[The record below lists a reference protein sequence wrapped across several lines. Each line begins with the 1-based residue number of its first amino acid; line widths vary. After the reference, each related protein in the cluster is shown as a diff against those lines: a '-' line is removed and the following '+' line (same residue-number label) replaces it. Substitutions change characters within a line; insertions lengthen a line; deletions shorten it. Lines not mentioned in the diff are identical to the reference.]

1 MERADE
7 IYLIDMWRIVAREWR
22 WFAGTAAVVLMATFA
37 YLHASRSQWE
47 ATAWIQLGQL
57 GVAPAGQDPKVEPF
71 QRVLER
77 LDTLGFQNDVL
88 KSIGVPVEAPE
99 AKLYRRSLKLEPLPY
114 ASLIKLRLRAY
125 SAQDAAELASATVT
139 VLQAIHRRI
148 EARPLE
154 LARKRLGEV
163 EASLKDARAEQERL
177 SRETAAGKG
186 DDARMAG
193 VLLAGANADVRTLEQ
208 VRNDLMTR
216 LADNYTSGTSM
227 AWPIDVPADRVFPNA
242 PLTLGMGVLAAAFL
256 ASLAAVARH
265 ALRRRGAATANL
277 A

>member
-7 IYLIDMWRIVAREWR
+7 IYLIDMWRIVVREWR
-22 WFAGTAAVVLMATFA
+22 WFAGTAVFVLMATFA

-57 GVAPAGQDPKVEPF
+57 GIAPVGQDPKIEPF

-77 LDTLGFQNDVL
+77 LETLGFQNDVL

-125 SAQDAAELASATVT
+125 SKQDAAELASATVT
-139 VLQAIHRRI
+139 VLQAIHQRI
-148 EARPLE
+148 EAPPLD

-177 SRETAAGKG
+177 SREAAGGKG
-186 DDARMAG
+186 DDARLAG
-193 VLLAGANADVRTLEQ
+193 VLLAGANSDVRTLEQ
-208 VRNDLMTR
+208 VRSDLVTR
-216 LADNYTSGTSM
+216 LAGNYTSGTTM
-227 AWPIDVPADRVFPNA
+227 AWPIDVPEDRVFPNA
-242 PLTLGMGVLAAAFL
+242 SLALGMGVLAAAFL

-265 ALRRRGAATANL
+265 ALRRRGTATANL